1 MFIILIYN
9 DKKYFYARR
18 FLYMSTPEYTRRAI
32 DNYKN
37 KFDIIN
43 VRLPK
48 GTKDRIKKT
57 IKTES
62 INNYIVELVKKD
74 LEQKEKN

>member
-1 MFIILIYN
+1 
-9 DKKYFYARR
+9 
-18 FLYMSTPEYTRRAI
+18 MSTPEYTRRAI
-32 DNYKN
+32 NNYKN

-48 GTKDRIKKT
+48 GTKDRIKET

-62 INNYIVELVKKD
+62 INNYIVELVEKD